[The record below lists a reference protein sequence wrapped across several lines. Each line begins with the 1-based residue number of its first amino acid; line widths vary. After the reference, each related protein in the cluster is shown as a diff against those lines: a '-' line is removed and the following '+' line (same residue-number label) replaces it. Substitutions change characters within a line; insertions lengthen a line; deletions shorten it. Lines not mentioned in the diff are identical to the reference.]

1 VVRLGSLGDLVHALP
16 AVARLREAF
25 PNARIDWLV
34 EPAHADLLRLVP
46 VISNV
51 IVLKGKSASG
61 WLATT
66 RELRANKYDLA
77 LDLQG
82 LIKSAALAR
91 LSGAREVIGFD
102 TKALREPAARWWYT
116 DQVEVGE
123 GRHVIDKNLALTTWV
138 VAKKTS
144 GVFFDEKDTRRL
156 FPVALQPATA
166 LAALRAAIAAA
177 GAAPDFALI
186 NPGAAWVNK
195 RWPPAAFAAVA
206 RWIQAT
212 YGWTP
217 VVLWGPGEEA
227 LADAIVAGTD
237 GVAVRAP
244 RTTINDLLA
253 LAGAAKLFVSGDTG
267 PLHLACAM
275 GTPVVAL
282 FGPTTEQRNGP
293 WDDRDVS
300 ISRYH
305 QCDCHYQRVCR
316 RDPQHNAHPTPTNTW
331 CLGTI
336 SVAEVTA
343 AIERRLAHAGGAQ

>member
-1 VVRLGSLGDLVHALP
+1 MVRLGSLGDLVHALP

-144 GVFFDEKDTRRL
+144 GVFFDEKDTRRHFL
-156 FPVALQPATA
+156 RGAKRAVPA
-166 LAALRAAIAAA
+166 R
-177 GAAPDFALI
+177 
-186 NPGAAWVNK
+186 
-195 RWPPAAFAAVA
+195 
-206 RWIQAT
+206 
-212 YGWTP
+212 
-217 VVLWGPGEEA
+217 
-227 LADAIVAGTD
+227 
-237 GVAVRAP
+237 
-244 RTTINDLLA
+244 
-253 LAGAAKLFVSGDTG
+253 
-267 PLHLACAM
+267 
-275 GTPVVAL
+275 
-282 FGPTTEQRNGP
+282 
-293 WDDRDVS
+293 
-300 ISRYH
+300 
-305 QCDCHYQRVCR
+305 
-316 RDPQHNAHPTPTNTW
+316 
-331 CLGTI
+331 
-336 SVAEVTA
+336 
-343 AIERRLAHAGGAQ
+343 